1 MAESTAVASETA
13 RKYKSLVRALHLL
26 SYFTEHSPEWSVSEL
41 ARHAKMPKSTVS
53 TILATLREEDLL
65 YQQPDTGRYRLGL
78 RCLELGYY
86 SASQLVIRDIA
97 FPYLQSLL
105 ESVNQIVY
113 MAVPY
118 QSQVLYIEALY
129 PLARRVNYSSVG
141 RRAPM
146 YCTAIGKA
154 LLAHMPDKERNAFL
168 SGTELVAFTPNTL
181 TDVKALEEELA
192 RTRTRGYA
200 IDQEEREPGIRCVAA
215 PLYGRKN
222 TTVAAVSIS
231 GPANE
236 FTPERVAEYGL
247 RLKNLS
253 NELSRK
259 LALAGF

>member
-1 MAESTAVASETA
+1 MADSTTMATESV
-13 RKYKSLVRALHLL
+13 RKYKSLVRALNLL
-26 SYFTEHSPEWSVSEL
+26 SYFTEDSPEWSVSDL
-41 ARHAKMPKSTVS
+41 SRHAKMPKSTVS
-53 TILATLREEDLL
+53 TILATLRDEDLL
-65 YQQPDTGRYRLGL
+65 HQQPDTGRYRLGL

-118 QSQVLYIEALY
+118 QSHVLYIEALY

-146 YCTAIGKA
+146 YCTAIGKS
-154 LLAHMPDKERNAFL
+154 LLAQMAEKDRKEIL
-168 SGTELVAFTPNTL
+168 SGMELEAYTPNTF
-181 TDVKALEEELA
+181 TDVKSLEEELA
-192 RTRTRGYA
+192 LTRERGYA
-200 IDQEEREPGIRCVAA
+200 IDREEREPGIRCVAA
-215 PLYGRKN
+215 PLYGRRSAI
-222 TTVAAVSIS
+222 VAAVSIS

-236 FTPERVAEYGL
+236 FSQERIAEYGL

-259 LALAGF
+259 LALAGY